1 MKRQE
6 LQAEFDRLSFQI
18 SLIKAGAGK
27 DRDELISLSSQQICV
42 SICGSL
48 EQMLKRIFV
57 EYARQRSN
65 RRIYRPIEKICE
77 SYQNPKT
84 IKILELIGL
93 FDAEFETELKL
104 QWDDRLSIEK
114 QHLDNM
120 VDDRITIAHRKKI
133 HVDVSSSKLQDYFKA
148 YSGLLDRVYTH
159 FLGRGIT
166 AE

>member
-6 LQAEFDRLSFQI
+6 LQAEFDRLKFQI
-18 SLIKAGAGK
+18 AIIKAGSGK

-48 EQMLKRIFV
+48 EQLLKRIFI
-57 EYARQRSN
+57 EYAKQRSN
-65 RRIYRPIEKICE
+65 SRIYRPIEKICE

-84 IKILELIGL
+84 TKILELVGL
-93 FDAEFETELKL
+93 FDSAFEAELKR
-104 QWDDRLSIEK
+104 QWDNELDAEK

-120 VDDRITIAHRKKI
+120 VDDRITIAHRKKV
-133 HVDVSSSKLQDYFKA
+133 HVDVSSSKLQNYFNA

-159 FLGRGIT
+159 FLGP
-166 AE
+166 A